1 MKTEKTFMRSL
12 VLLLVMTFA
21 KGANAQTHWNYAYDA
36 TGNRIQRTVTTG
48 SSARQENK
56 LSATDLFP
64 DGKVKAVLD
73 RGGNRLKIETQGNN
87 NADIGI
93 YDLVGREIISRHSAS
108 ETTVIDLSDLRR
120 GTYILSV
127 EMGNDKKTCK
137 FNK

>member
-1 MKTEKTFMRSL
+1 MKTEKTFMRSY
-12 VLLLVMTFA
+12 VVLLVMTFA
-21 KGANAQTHWNYAYDA
+21 KGVNAQTHWNYSYDA

-48 SSARQENK
+48 SSARQKDK

-64 DGKVKAVLD
+64 DGNVKAVLD
-73 RGGNRLKIETQGNN
+73 REGNRLKIETQGNN

-108 ETTVIDLSDLRR
+108 ETTVIDLSVLRS